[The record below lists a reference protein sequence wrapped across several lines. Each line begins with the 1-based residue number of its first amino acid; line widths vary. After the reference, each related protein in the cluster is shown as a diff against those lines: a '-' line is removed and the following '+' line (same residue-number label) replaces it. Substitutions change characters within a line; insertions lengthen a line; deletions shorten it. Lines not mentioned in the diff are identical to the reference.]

1 MILIIEHIKNRFSK
15 KTAIGICAAAA
26 VIIFAVLLL
35 FFAATKK
42 QGPSIK
48 NGTLD
53 LSSWDS
59 QKDSIITLNGSWDF
73 YWNRLLTYSDITIK
87 NPSYTYGK
95 VPGSWNSY
103 TINGF
108 HPSGTGKATYRL
120 HIKNAQAGEELSLN
134 IQSVSTAYR
143 MYINDNLVSKSGTL
157 SDSGSFLPKYQNIA
171 ADFYAPSR
179 DFDVLILVE
188 NRVYARGGIWQSV
201 RLGSPKDIEHLCLF
215 RIDKDMF
222 VLGSLFILI
231 VIFLTA
237 FILEKQQSYSIFL
250 FIGAVL
256 TFVRTTLHGSYAIYT
271 FFPVIPF
278 DLIIR
283 LDYLTIILIPLCV
296 VCFITAFLD
305 DFIGKG
311 TVISIAAFY
320 SLLCIYT
327 FAAPLPLLT
336 GSIAL
341 YEITLLIT
349 GLYGV
354 FRALKEWSRKETGTR
369 IIVYGSLFLFL
380 MSVIDIL
387 YQSSVIDNPI
397 GETFPF
403 GYLVMSLCLVFVI
416 LKKYNEYLK
425 TELNFLKAQIR
436 PHFIHNALNTI
447 LIISRTDPERSRAL
461 LIDFSH
467 YLRSCYDLQN
477 PNELIP
483 LKRELDYVRSY
494 AEIEKARF
502 GRKLRVHYFIEKPD
516 VKIPYLSLQPLVE
529 NAIVHGIRE
538 KDNGGTVV
546 VYCKKLGRNLRIG
559 VLDNGVGFKPKKSGH
574 MGGSGIGMDNISK
587 RLNRAFHTQLVVE
600 KTKSGGCNVYFELKG
615 NFDE

>member
-1 MILIIEHIKNRFSK
+1 MISIFERIKNIFSK
-15 KTAIGICAAAA
+15 KTVIGICTAAA
-26 VIIFAVLLL
+26 VIICAVLLL
-35 FFAATKK
+35 FFTVPKEHS
-42 QGPSIK
+42 PSIK

-53 LSSWDS
+53 LSSWNF
-59 QKDSIITLNGSWDF
+59 QKDGIITLNGSWDF
-73 YWNRLLTYSDITIK
+73 YWNKLLAYGDIEVK
-87 NPSYTYGK
+87 NPSFTLGK

-103 TINGF
+103 TVDGS
-108 HPSGTGKATYRL
+108 HPPGTGKATYRL

-143 MYINDNLVSKSGTL
+143 LYINDFLVSKSGTL
-157 SDSGSFLPKYQNIA
+157 SDNGSFLPKYQNIA

-179 DFDVLILVE
+179 EFDVLILVE
-188 NRVYARGGIWQSV
+188 NRVYARGGLWQSV
-201 RLGSPKDIEHLCLF
+201 RLGSPKDIQHLCLF
-215 RIDKDMF
+215 RIDKDLF

-231 VIFLTA
+231 AIFLTA
-237 FILEKQQSYSIFL
+237 FIIGKQQSYSIFL
-250 FIGAVL
+250 FIGGIL

-271 FFPVIPF
+271 LFPKIPF

-283 LDYLTIILIPLCV
+283 LDYLTIVLIPFCV

-311 TVISIAAFY
+311 TVFSITAFY

-327 FAAPLPLLT
+327 FAAPLQLLT
-336 GSIAL
+336 GSITL

-387 YQSSVIDNPI
+387 YQSSVIDNPL

-416 LKKYNEYLK
+416 LKKYNEYLQ

-447 LIISRTDPERSRAL
+447 LIISRTDPDRSRAL

-467 YLRSCYDLQN
+467 YLRSCYDLQD

-483 LKRELDYVRSY
+483 LKKELDYVRSY

-502 GRKLRVHYFIEKPD
+502 GRRLKVHYFIENPD

-538 KDNGGTVV
+538 KENGGTVV
-546 VYCKKLGRNLRIG
+546 VYCKKIGKNLRIG

-574 MGGSGIGMDNISK
+574 MGGIGMDNISK

-600 KTKSGGCNVYFELKG
+600 KTKSGGCNIYFELKG